1 MKKNS
6 ASSTV
11 SKKNIVL
18 REVDPLLLLGKND
31 SHLKIIEES
40 FGSKV
45 VVRGENVTLEGTPEE
60 VEKIES
66 VFSELI
72 FLLNRNKSINKKDVQ
87 TTIRMVN
94 SQSEDIK
101 TIEDLDSVIIFTHN
115 KHIKPKTQG
124 QTAYF
129 RSVRKNDI
137 VFVIGPAGTGKTYLA
152 VACALSYLKAKVVKK
167 IILARPA
174 VEAGESLGFLPGD
187 LRDKV
192 EPYLRPLYDAL
203 FDMMAHEKLKQL
215 IEKQVIEVIPLAYM
229 RGRNLDNSFLIL
241 DEAQNATA
249 MQMKMFLTRL
259 GVNSRAII
267 NGDVTQIDL
276 LNKNNSGL
284 LQIQNILKN
293 IDGIDFVYL
302 DKKDV
307 IRHKLI
313 KDIIMAYDSHNKINN
328 NNNLENTETG

>member
-31 SHLKIIEES
+31 SYLKIIEES
-40 FGSKV
+40 FSSKV
-45 VVRGENVTLEGTPEE
+45 VVRGENVTLEGAQEE

-72 FLLNRNKSINKKDVQ
+72 FLLNRNKSIQKKDVQ
-87 TTIRMVN
+87 TIIRMVN
-94 SQSEDIK
+94 SQSEDTK

-115 KHIKPKTQG
+115 KHIKPKTRG
-124 QTAYF
+124 QTDYF

-152 VACALSYLKAKVVKK
+152 VACALANLKAKVVKK

-187 LRDKV
+187 LQNKV

-203 FDMMAHEKLKQL
+203 FDMMAHDKLKQL

-241 DEAQNATA
+241 DEAQNATS

-276 LNKNNSGL
+276 LDKKNSGL
-284 LQIQNILKN
+284 LQIQDILKN

-313 KDIIMAYDSHNKINN
+313 KDIIMAYDSHNEKNN
-328 NNNLENTETG
+328 NNNANDTEN